1 MCGREREWHAVQSLL
16 ERRSSGILLVEGEP
30 GMGKSWLLSEA
41 ADAARADG
49 FAVIAEGA
57 DELTR
62 YMPLFLG
69 LKKPPATLAQEPA
82 HLRLPGLQMSLVDS
96 VRVHLEQRAHA
107 GPVLVCLDDLQW
119 ADAVTLVALRLLPW
133 QMASYPLAWILAR
146 SSLER
151 ASDAG
156 LLFDALEQE
165 GAARIRLLPLA
176 DDAVEGL
183 IASRVGAEVGAD
195 LLALAAGAAGNPAM
209 VAELVAGLADED
221 CIVISEGRA
230 GLAAAHVP
238 QRIQAMVRTR
248 LDSFSAPT
256 RQLLKTAAVLGR
268 SFRLEDAAA
277 MLGSPAATLLTAIDE
292 AMAARVLMTTQDALA
307 FRHELVRQS
316 VTESLAPPVKQAL
329 HRQFGEILLERGGS
343 EVQAAVHLLKGI
355 HGRDTHTLARL
366 DQVLAAVV
374 PLSPETA
381 ADVAACALD
390 LTGPEDPQLPAR
402 SAAAGEAL
410 AAAGRLA
417 EADTVIR
424 DALAQPM
431 PAPQDAQL
439 HAALASV
446 LHLRGLDVEAS
457 AEAERALAEPQLLG
471 RLRDHATV
479 VLLQALASGRETRR
493 AAQLACDIRA
503 TPKTHTREVL
513 VAALI
518 VLAALRW
525 DEGQMTESLDL
536 CREAVLLAGNRPPDA
551 RLAQARLAL
560 ASYLLDIHRFDEADP
575 LIRLAGEQPGSFA
588 DLESPVSAAL
598 LRARIDLA
606 EGRLDDALAELEA
619 VGQIADSIGSHLYWA
634 NSFSV
639 RANVA
644 LRRGDIDSQTGLG
657 LGLDD
662 GHHLASSYGQMRND
676 VAAAQIAEARQG
688 SRAAMPLLS
697 NVYAALDMH
706 RFVLISEPVTAPWL
720 VRVALAAGE
729 TELAKQTASA
739 ADDVA
744 RENPRFP
751 TVAAAAEH
759 AKGILGRDPDRL
771 EQACHL
777 HADPWAR
784 ASAAEDLGVLVMCSA
799 QRSAAIPRLSEALT
813 GYEQAGATRDMAR
826 VRRRLRQLGVRRR
839 HWASKRGPVTG
850 WGSLTGT
857 EREISA
863 LVSHGLTNQQIAD
876 RLFVSMH
883 TVACH
888 LRQVFRKLGIASRVE
903 LTRIAVEQTHQGAQ

>member
-1 MCGREREWHAVQSLL
+1 MRGREREWHAVQRLL
-16 ERRSSGILLVEGEP
+16 ERRGSGILLVEGEP
-30 GMGKSWLLSEA
+30 GVGKSWLLSEA

-62 YMPLFLG
+62 CMPLGPLLLG
-69 LKKPPATLAQEPA
+69 LKKPPATLAEEPA
-82 HLRLPGLQMSLVDS
+82 HLRPGLQMSLVDS
-96 VRVHLEQRAHA
+96 VRVRLEQRAHA
-107 GPVLVCLDDLQW
+107 GPVLICLDDLQW
-119 ADAVTLVALRLLPW
+119 ADAVTLLALRLLPW
-133 QMASYPLAWILAR
+133 QLASYPLAWILAR
-146 SSLER
+146 SSLEG

-165 GAARIRLLPLA
+165 GAARIGLLPLA
-176 DDAVEGL
+176 DDAVEAL

-221 CIVISEGRA
+221 CIVISEDRA
-230 GLAAAHVP
+230 NLATAHVP
-238 QRIQAMVRTR
+238 QRIQDMVCTR

-277 MLGSPAATLLTAIDE
+277 MLGSPAAALLTSVDE
-292 AMAARVLMTTQDALA
+292 AMAAQVLVARQDALA

-316 VTESLAPPVKQAL
+316 ITESLAPPVKQAL

-343 EVQAAVHLLKGI
+343 EVQAAAHLLKGTR
-355 HGRDTHTLARL
+355 GRDSHTLAQL

-374 PLSPETA
+374 PLSPGTA
-381 ADVAACALD
+381 ADVAVCALD
-390 LTGPEDPQLPAR
+390 LTRPEDPQRPAR

-417 EADTVIR
+417 EAETVIR

-446 LHLRGLDVEAS
+446 LHLRGLHVEAS

-479 VLLQALASGRETRR
+479 VLLQALASGWETRR
-493 AAQLACDIRA
+493 AGQLACDIRA

-525 DEGQMTESLDL
+525 DEGLMAESLDL
-536 CREAVLLAGNRPPDA
+536 CREAVLLAGEIPPDA

-560 ASYLLDIHRFDEADP
+560 ASNLVDIHRFDEAEP
-575 LIRLAGEQPGSFA
+575 LIRLAAEQAGSFA
-588 DLESPVSAAL
+588 DLESPVSPAL

-606 EGRLDDALAELEA
+606 EGRLDDAVAELDA
-619 VGQIADSIGSHLYWA
+619 VGQIADSIGSHLHRA

-639 RANVA
+639 RATVA
-644 LRRGDIDSQTGLG
+644 LRRGAIDGETGPGLG
-657 LGLDD
+657 PDD
-662 GHHLASSYGQMRND
+662 GHRLASSYGQMRNA

-688 SRAAMPLLS
+688 PGVAIPLLS
-697 NVYAALDMH
+697 DVYAALAAH
-706 RFVLISEPVTAPWL
+706 HFAPISEPVTAP
-720 VRVALAAGE
+720 
-729 TELAKQTASA
+729 
-739 ADDVA
+739 
-744 RENPRFP
+744 
-751 TVAAAAEH
+751 
-759 AKGILGRDPDRL
+759 
-771 EQACHL
+771 
-777 HADPWAR
+777 
-784 ASAAEDLGVLVMCSA
+784 
-799 QRSAAIPRLSEALT
+799 
-813 GYEQAGATRDMAR
+813 
-826 VRRRLRQLGVRRR
+826 
-839 HWASKRGPVTG
+839 G
-850 WGSLTGT
+850 WS
-857 EREISA
+857 
-863 LVSHGLTNQQIAD
+863 
-876 RLFVSMH
+876 
-883 TVACH
+883 
-888 LRQVFRKLGIASRVE
+888 ASRWRRVKRDWPSGPSRPQM
-903 LTRIAVEQTHQGAQ
+903 TSRA